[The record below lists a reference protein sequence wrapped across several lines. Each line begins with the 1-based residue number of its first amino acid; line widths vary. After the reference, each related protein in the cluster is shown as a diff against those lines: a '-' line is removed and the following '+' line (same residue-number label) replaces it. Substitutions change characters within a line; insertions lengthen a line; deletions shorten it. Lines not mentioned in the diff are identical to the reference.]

1 MLAYKVATQPRAHQ
15 SAYADTFY
23 CSAQSASVFMQ
34 TFATA
39 QPRARRSASEAVA
52 KQGSR
57 YRVHASLLILYTCLY
72 FILAYTLYLTI
83 LYTCLY
89 FILAYGYGV
98 HTSRYASKHSGIC
111 PHRRRPQRKLKL
123 RSSQRK
129 RRSSR
134 TSCRRRSA

>member
-72 FILAYTLYLTI
+72 FILDYTLYLPI
-83 LYTCLY
+83 LYTCLRVRCAHEQVCKQAQWY
-89 FILAYGYGV
+89 LSTQEATAAKAQAAQFAAKAAQFAHQLQE
-98 HTSRYASKHSGIC
+98 TIC
-111 PHRRRPQRKLKL
+111 INV
-123 RSSQRK
+123 
-129 RRSSR
+129 
-134 TSCRRRSA
+134 